1 MSIRIAPATGRE
13 ATVRLNTAAE
23 VALSRVVSNTGKH
36 FASLLDVIAQDICA
50 AIPVSG
56 IDGKSG
62 RHRTLRPE
70 ELSTCQFKHGAL
82 VLVTQEGAV
91 FTQMTVLREDLDGY
105 FARLDRLDKGD
116 WPSVSSR

>member
-1 MSIRIAPATGRE
+1 MSIRIAPSAGRE

-23 VALSRVVSNTGKH
+23 LALSRVVSNTGKH

-56 IDGKSG
+56 IDGKTGQQRSL
-62 RHRTLRPE
+62 RTE
-70 ELSTCQFKHGAL
+70 ELGACQFKHGAL
-82 VLVTQEGAV
+82 VMVTQEGTV
-91 FTQMTVLREDLDGY
+91 FTQMTVLREDLDAY

-116 WPSVSSR
+116 WPGVSSR